1 MWSVCRAEREVALQG
16 HSGENMRLEEFC
28 SSVSWTPAS
37 MFLHTAD
44 PAGLTSPRQ
53 ECISQYLI
61 SLCSLLLEPE
71 KVATEQEN
79 GERQVIQRLGISLG
93 TLKLRGVTHPMP
105 ATARSIKTVA
115 RITTHL

>member
-1 MWSVCRAEREVALQG
+1 MLICVLDSSFHVSAYSRP
-16 HSGENMRLEEFC
+16 SGPQDLI
-28 SSVSWTPAS
+28 
-37 MFLHTAD
+37 
-44 PAGLTSPRQ
+44 SPRQ

-105 ATARSIKTVA
+105 ATARSIKTVT